1 MQGLIAST
9 TIPSKRVD
17 VRLSEAGRFAS
28 KSTVSASLNK
38 RQTVDSPLSKRIV
51 AYVVS
56 RQNNDGGYAFA
67 QGLDSNAQ
75 DTYYGLAVLSILCS
89 LFPHLDRTIGWLR
102 DFDVGSIYSYYYIG
116 KALTLC
122 NKPLGSR
129 FRGYVESAVGSGKYF
144 GNVDVYVEV
153 SSEFESTLMFLELA
167 SILKMSPEG
176 EEARRW
182 LLRYRNK
189 DGGFGAYGHSN
200 IDSTYHAIAS
210 LSLLK
215 ANRMDLNDT
224 VRFVRE
230 CEQSHGGFTV
240 VARSVTPFMEH
251 TYCGVKALDLLG
263 ESCRFPSQTM
273 DFVLKCQRR
282 NGGFARSDLGISTFE
297 NTFQAVN
304 VLRTLGFL

>member
-1 MQGLIAST
+1 
-9 TIPSKRVD
+9 
-17 VRLSEAGRFAS
+17 
-28 KSTVSASLNK
+28 
-38 RQTVDSPLSKRIV
+38 V
-51 AYVVS
+51 AYVVN
-56 RQNNDGGYAFA
+56 RQNDDGGYAFA
-67 QGLDSNAQ
+67 QGLNSNAQ
-75 DTYYGLAVLSILCS
+75 DTYYGLAVLKILD
-89 LFPHLDRTIGWLR
+89 LPFPNMDRTIEWLR

-122 NKPLGSR
+122 NKPLGSQ
-129 FRGYVESAVGSGKYF
+129 FRDYVESAVSSGRYF

-167 SILKMSPEG
+167 SILKISPDG

-189 DGGFGAYGHSN
+189 DGGFGARGHSN
-200 IDSTYHAIAS
+200 INSTYHATAS

-215 ANRMDLNDT
+215 ANRKDLNDT

-240 VARSVTPFMEH
+240 VSRSVTPYMEH
-251 TYCGVKALDLLG
+251 TYYGVMTLVLLG

-273 DFVLKCQRR
+273 DFVLKCQRG

-297 NTFQAVN
+297 NTFQAVSIMQR
-304 VLRTLGFL
+304 LALT

>member
-1 MQGLIAST
+1 LF
-9 TIPSKRVD
+9 
-17 VRLSEAGRFAS
+17 EAGPFAS

-38 RQTVDSPLSKRIV
+38 RQTADPSLGKRIV
-51 AYVVS
+51 AYVVN
-56 RQNNDGGYAFA
+56 RQNDDGGYAFA

-75 DTYYGLAVLSILCS
+75 DIYYGLAVLSS
-89 LFPHLDRTIGWLR
+89 LGSPFPHMDRTIEWLR
-102 DFDVGSIYSYYYIG
+102 DFDLGNIYSYYYIG

-122 NKPLGSR
+122 NKPLGCQ
-129 FRGYVESAVGSGKYF
+129 FRDYVESAVSSRRYF

-167 SILKMSPEG
+167 SILKISPDG

-200 IDSTYHAIAS
+200 INSTYYAVAS
-210 LSLLK
+210 LGLLK
-215 ANRMDLNDT
+215 VDGSDLNDT
-224 VRFVRE
+224 VGFVRE
-230 CEQSHGGFTV
+230 CEKPHGGVTV
-240 VARSVTPFMEH
+240 VPRSAPPYMEH
-251 TYCGVKALDLLG
+251 TYYGVMTLDLLE

-273 DFVLKCQRR
+273 DFVLKCQRD

-304 VLRTLGFL
+304 VLRKLGFL

>member
-1 MQGLIAST
+1 M
-9 TIPSKRVD
+9 D
-17 VRLSEAGRFAS
+17 VGLSETGRFSS
-28 KSTVSASLNK
+28 KSTVSISLRK
-38 RQTVDSPLSKRIV
+38 QQTADSSLGKRIV
-51 AYVVS
+51 AYVVN
-56 RQNNDGGYAFA
+56 RQNGDGGYAFA

-75 DTYYGLAVLSILCS
+75 DTYYGLAVLSILVS
-89 LFPHLDRTIGWLR
+89 PFPYMDRTIEWLQ
-102 DFDVGSIYSYYYIG
+102 DFDLGNIYSYYYIG

-122 NKPLGSR
+122 NKTIGSQ
-129 FRGYVESAVGSGKYF
+129 FRDYVESAVSSGRYF

-167 SILKMSPEG
+167 SILKISPDD

-189 DGGFGAYGHSN
+189 DGGFGARGHSN
-200 IDSTYHAIAS
+200 INSTHQAIAS

-224 VRFVRE
+224 VGFVRE
-230 CEQSHGGFTV
+230 CEQPQGGFTV
-240 VARSVTPFMEH
+240 VTRSVTSYMEH
-251 TYCGVKALDLLG
+251 TYYGVMTLGLLG

-273 DFVLKCQRR
+273 DYVLKCQRG

-297 NTFQAVN
+297 NTFQAVSIMQR
-304 VLRTLGFL
+304 LAST

>member
-1 MQGLIAST
+1 M
-9 TIPSKRVD
+9 D
-17 VRLSEAGRFAS
+17 VGLSEAGPFAS
-28 KSTVSASLNK
+28 KSTVSISLNK
-38 RQTVDSPLSKRIV
+38 RQTADSPLNKRIV
-51 AYVVS
+51 AYVVN
-56 RQNNDGGYAFA
+56 RQNGDGGYAFA
-67 QGLDSNAQ
+67 QGLESNTQ
-75 DTYYGLAVLSILCS
+75 DTYYGLAVLNILGS
-89 LFPHLDRTIGWLR
+89 PFPQMDRTIEWLR

-122 NKPLGSR
+122 NKPLGSQ
-129 FRGYVESAVGSGKYF
+129 FRDYVESAVSSRRYF

-153 SSEFESTLMFLELA
+153 SSEFWSTLIFLELA
-167 SILKMSPEG
+167 SILKISPDG

-224 VRFVRE
+224 VGFVRE
-230 CEQSHGGFTV
+230 CEHSHGGFTV
-240 VARSVTPFMEH
+240 VPQSVTPYMEH
-251 TYCGVKALDLLG
+251 TYYGVMTLGLLG

-297 NTFQAVN
+297 NTFQAVSIMQ
-304 VLRTLGFL
+304 RCASA